1 MKKEFKLNISKYSN
15 SYYYSTGRIFDE
27 KDRVESTSIRQ
38 ST

>member
-27 KDRVESTSIRQ
+27 KDRVESSSIRQ